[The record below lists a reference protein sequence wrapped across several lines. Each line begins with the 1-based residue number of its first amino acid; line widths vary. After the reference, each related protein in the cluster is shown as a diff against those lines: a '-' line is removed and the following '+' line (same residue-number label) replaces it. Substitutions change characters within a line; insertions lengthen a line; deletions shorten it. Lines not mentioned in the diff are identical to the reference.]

1 MLCSKTKGKFLI
13 EFAKD
18 LATKE
23 PIYRDLFLPEVEL
36 PTTVI
41 PQPSIFEFTGSQS
54 LFDWDEEEENEL
66 KKLAWNGS
74 WPDTLANRKY
84 KST

>member
-1 MLCSKTKGKFLI
+1 MI

-66 KKLAWNGS
+66 KKLAWNVT
-74 WPDTLANRKY
+74 WPDILANTESA
-84 KST
+84 ST